1 MASDPVDF
9 RKGHDGLA
17 ALVQSHLHQKPF
29 DGSVYVLRAKR
40 ADRLKLIYW
49 DGSGPVM
56 TYKRLEDNSFQW
68 PAIRKGVMRLEPV
81 QFEALF
87 AGLDWRRV
95 RLWRWRLPLRR
106 SDSRARLRGSFC
118 LCFVMASG
126 MTSPDRLPNDIAE
139 LKAIIRAQQ
148 DQNARLEALVASF
161 KKALFGSKSEKIDP
175 AQYELELEDIETA
188 IAQVEAE
195 IEEDERTAPVRPP
208 KPRQTNR
215 GSLPTHLDRIEV
227 FIDPELSCACGA
239 ERHVIGEAVSERLD
253 IIPAQ
258 FRVIVTRR
266 PKYACRTCE
275 SGITQAPAPAHI
287 IAGGMPTE
295 ATLAHVLVS
304 KYADHLP
311 LYRQAQI
318 YSRQGIDLDRST
330 LAAWVG
336 KSAFELTQVYDAFM
350 ADLKRSTKL
359 FMDETPAPV
368 LAPGRKRTKTGYFW
382 ALARDDRPCVGDDP
396 PGVAFTYAPGR
407 SGLHADAILQGF
419 SGTVQVDGY
428 AGYNRL
434 LKRPA
439 QDVTLAYC
447 WAHARRK
454 LHDVTKSG
462 AAPIAQEG
470 LAQIQALYRI
480 EKDLRGLPADQRR
493 AARQG
498 RSKPIID
505 AFKLWLV
512 QNRARVSAKSPT
524 GEALK
529 YIAKYWDGLILFL
542 DDGRIELDSNAVER
556 TIRPIALNRKN
567 ALFAGHDAGAQNW
580 AVIASLIETCRLNG
594 IVPHGYLSGILNAIA
609 GGHKQM
615 DINELLPWNYVRP
628 V

>member
-1 MASDPVDF
+1 MTVPD
-9 RKGHDGLA
+9 
-17 ALVQSHLHQKPF
+17 
-29 DGSVYVLRAKR
+29 
-40 ADRLKLIYW
+40 KL
-49 DGSGPVM
+49 
-56 TYKRLEDNSFQW
+56 
-68 PAIRKGVMRLEPV
+68 
-81 QFEALF
+81 
-87 AGLDWRRV
+87 
-95 RLWRWRLPLRR
+95 
-106 SDSRARLRGSFC
+106 
-118 LCFVMASG
+118 
-126 MTSPDRLPNDIAE
+126 PDDIAE

-148 DQNARLEALVASF
+148 DQNARLEALLASF
-161 KKALFGSKSEKIDP
+161 KKALFGAKSEKIDP

-195 IEEDERTAPVRPP
+195 IDANERTAHVRPP

-215 GSLPTHLDRIEV
+215 GSLPKHLERVEVVIE
-227 FIDPELSCACGA
+227 PYRSCACGT
-239 ERHVIGEAVSERLD
+239 ERHVIGEDVSERLD

-266 PKYACRTCE
+266 PKYACRSCE
-275 SGITQAPAPAHI
+275 GRIAQAPAPAHI

-311 LYRQAQI
+311 LYRQDQI

-336 KSAFELTQVYDAFM
+336 KSAFELTPVYDALM
-350 ADLKRSTKL
+350 ADLKRATKL

-368 LAPGRKRTKTGYFW
+368 LSPGRKRTKTGYFW
-382 ALARDDRPCVGDDP
+382 ALARDDRPWGGDDP

-407 SGLHADAILQGF
+407 SGQHADNILKGF
-419 SGTVQVDGY
+419 SGVLHVDGY

-454 LHDVTKSG
+454 LHDVTQSG

-470 LAQIQALYRI
+470 LTQIQALYRI
-480 EKDLRGLPADQRR
+480 EKDLHGLPADQRH
-493 AARQG
+493 AARQD
-498 RSKPIID
+498 RSKPITD
-505 AFKLWLV
+505 AFELRLA

-529 YIAKYWDGLILFL
+529 YIAKYWEGLCRFL

-580 AVIASLIETCRLNG
+580 AVIASLIETCKLNG
-594 IVPHGYLSGILNAIA
+594 IEPHGYLSGVLKAIA
-609 GGHKQM
+609 GGHKQT
-615 DINELLPWNYVRP
+615 DINQLLPWNYVNP